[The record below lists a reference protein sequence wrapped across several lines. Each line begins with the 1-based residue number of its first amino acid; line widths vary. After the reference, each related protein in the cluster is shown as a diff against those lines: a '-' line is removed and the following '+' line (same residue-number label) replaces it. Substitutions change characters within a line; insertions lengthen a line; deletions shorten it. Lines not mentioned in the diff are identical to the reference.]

1 MQSLLKRVHN
11 VSRNEKGF
19 TLVELIVVV
28 AIIAI
33 LTAVL
38 LPKLLGYTDNA
49 RESRAKGDLASMKSV
64 VEAYAADQGNG
75 KYPAAGNSGTPGTI
89 GQVLSEHGIKTP
101 TDPWGN
107 SYYYAVSTDQS
118 SYVILSKGKGGAG
131 AAETIYV
138 TGSTSPKK
146 GDPNP
151 SATGSTPAPGYPSD
165 GTLAPIQ

>member
-38 LPKLLGYTDNA
+38 LPKLLGYTDSA
-49 RESRAKGDLASMKSV
+49 RFSRAKGDLASMKSV

-75 KYPAAGNSGTPGTI
+75 VYPTASNDATTDGTI
-89 GQVLSEHGIKTP
+89 AKVLQDKGIKWTGD
-101 TDPWGN
+101 TTGVKDPWGYPYHYGKYTEDSTGKVHYIIV
-107 SYYYAVSTDQS
+107 SY
-118 SYVILSKGKGGAG
+118 GKDNKPN
-131 AAETIYV
+131 TIYSCNIISKLP
-138 TGSTSPKK
+138 T
-146 GDPNP
+146 
-151 SATGSTPAPGYPSD
+151 
-165 GTLAPIQ
+165 